1 MQIHRMR
8 TVSESVNELKALDE
22 KCAVT
27 TNCVRNLCKEGK
39 VRCVFSGKKI
49 LVDLDSLLQY
59 LFGEN
64 TNFS

>member
-49 LVDLDSLLQY
+49 LVDL
-59 LFGEN
+59 GKR
-64 TNFS
+64 